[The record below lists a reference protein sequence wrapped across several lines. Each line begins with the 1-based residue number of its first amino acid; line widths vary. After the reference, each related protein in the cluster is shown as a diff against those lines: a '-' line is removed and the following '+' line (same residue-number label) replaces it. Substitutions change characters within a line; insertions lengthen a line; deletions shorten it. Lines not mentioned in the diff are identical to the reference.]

1 MTGMTAKTEGTEGTH
16 IGIIMTA
23 HEIFSW
29 TRRKVEAWGDQQW
42 KDDLGKSKNQQ
53 TRGYKEFEQFWG
65 WMNASYRNRRW
76 CEDQN
81 VISCKL
87 RF

>member
-29 TRRKVEAWGDQQW
+29 TRRKVEA
-42 KDDLGKSKNQQ
+42 
-53 TRGYKEFEQFWG
+53 
-65 WMNASYRNRRW
+65 
-76 CEDQN
+76 
-81 VISCKL
+81 
-87 RF
+87 